1 MSDRVG
7 EKDLAPFYPLLA
19 RPWASMNQRGPRA
32 IVRAPISD
40 LGSIVFLPSDSVW
53 LISRDWSP
61 RTIRMRTAKNQ
72 KWYLSQKKW
81 YLSHFAKTQKEIL
94 TLYPEVT
101 PEPT

>member
-1 MSDRVG
+1 MGKHESERAEGDC
-7 EKDLAPFYPLLA
+7 A
-19 RPWASMNQRGPRA
+19 RAYIRSW
-32 IVRAPISD
+32 IY
-40 LGSIVFLPSDSVW
+40 VFLPSDSVW